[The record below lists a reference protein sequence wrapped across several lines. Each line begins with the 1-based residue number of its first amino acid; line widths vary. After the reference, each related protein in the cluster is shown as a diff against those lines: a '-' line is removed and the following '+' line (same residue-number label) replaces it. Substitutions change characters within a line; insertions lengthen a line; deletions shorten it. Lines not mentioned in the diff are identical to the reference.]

1 PLLLFCHRHPPPNC
15 YPFSLH
21 DALPISRGRT
31 TVVALQRG
39 HVQRERG
46 EILEQH
52 VARADR
58 GQGRERLE
66 VSAAAVTY
74 LDGVALQA
82 VRRHQGA
89 QLFVIALATEETAQP
104 LGAPVAAAA
113 SAAKLPSAVESAD
126 VRQRR

>member
-82 VRRHQGA
+82 VRRDRKSTRLNSSHGS
-89 QLFVIALATEETAQP
+89 I
-104 LGAPVAAAA
+104 
-113 SAAKLPSAVESAD
+113 SYAVF
-126 VRQRR
+126 RLKKKT